1 MLREELIN
9 ETVEKLRQFPDSKIQ
24 EVLKFVNFLENTI
37 DDRTISEAVKRYVSR
52 LRSNKFI
59 NEAEEDFY

>member
-24 EVLKFVNFLENTI
+24 EVLKFVNFLESTI

-59 NEAEEDFY
+59 NETEEDFY